1 MQHGNANEGIATH
14 SPVLWLSRNAAEQKP
29 VPAAPPCSPSS
40 TYGDEDDDKSF
51 HKKRNK
57 NYALRASAM
66 ATTGAS
72 LIDVKAEFAPRP
84 TSTTLLR
91 QSALQ
96 ADSEHGKRITT
107 MENAD
112 VDAIITAL
120 AAVIRAYTQEADKK
134 KKFVPSACF
143 DEQEHPL
150 DSSSCWKQVPCVAL
164 VESFLRTVVI
174 ALELDESSLVIG
186 LILIER
192 AVCAASSPLV
202 VCARTW
208 RPTLLI
214 AIVVASKI
222 IYDEKVFLADYRNQ
236 LPHYN
241 LTYATEQERA
251 FLLQIGY
258 NTTVRRGQ
266 YAKYYYAL
274 EDVSRNEW
282 AG

>member
-14 SPVLWLSRNAAEQKP
+14 SPVLWLALNAAEQKP

-84 TSTTLLR
+84 TTTTLLR

-96 ADSEHGKRITT
+96 ADSEHGKSITT

-134 KKFVPSACF
+134 SVPSACF

-150 DSSSCWKQVPCVAL
+150 DSSSCWKQVPCHVNFDGWPCWFC
-164 VESFLRTVVI
+164 SR
-174 ALELDESSLVIG
+174 
-186 LILIER
+186 
-192 AVCAASSPLV
+192 
-202 VCARTW
+202 W
-208 RPTLLI
+208 RSAP
-214 AIVVASKI
+214 
-222 IYDEKVFLADYRNQ
+222 Q
-236 LPHYN
+236 
-241 LTYATEQERA
+241 
-251 FLLQIGY
+251 
-258 NTTVRRGQ
+258 RRGTPRLPSSHFRSILGNFFIVF
-266 YAKYYYAL
+266 YRILAINRG
-274 EDVSRNEW
+274 S
-282 AG
+282 